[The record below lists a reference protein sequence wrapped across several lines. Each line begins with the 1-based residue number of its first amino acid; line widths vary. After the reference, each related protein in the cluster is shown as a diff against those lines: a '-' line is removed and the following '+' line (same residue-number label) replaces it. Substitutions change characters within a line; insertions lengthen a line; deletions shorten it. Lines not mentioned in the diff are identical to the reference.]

1 MDIANLQAFVAVAE
15 QGSFSQA
22 ADHLHL
28 TQPAISKRIALLEAE
43 LAVGL
48 FDRLGRRVL
57 LTEAGRALLPRARGI
72 LQELEDSRR
81 LLHNLSGQVAGQ
93 LTVATSHHIG
103 LHRLPPVL
111 RRFVADY
118 PGVQLDMRF
127 TDSELGCEAVL
138 RGEAELAIVTLPT
151 VARPPL
157 REQLIWEDPLVAVA
171 GRDHPLS
178 EAGPVEAKALATHPA
193 ILPGNITFTRQIVD
207 DYFASHGLQPRIAFA
222 TNYLETIKMMVTV
235 GLGWSILP
243 RTMVDEGLVMLEI
256 GLCLNRRLGVVVH
269 SGHTLS
275 NAARAM
281 MELLNG
287 VAEPGQTERKPL

>member
-15 QGSFSQA
+15 HGSFSQA
-22 ADHLHL
+22 ADQLHL
-28 TQPAISKRIALLEAE
+28 TQPAVSKRIALLETE

-48 FDRLGRRVL
+48 FDRPGRRVL

-81 LLHNLSGQVAGQ
+81 LLRNLSGQVSGQ

-111 RRFVADY
+111 RRFVAAY
-118 PGVQLDMRF
+118 PAVQLDMRF

-157 REQLIWEDPLVAVA
+157 QERLIWPDPLVAVA
-171 GRDHPLS
+171 AREHPLAG
-178 EAGPVEAKALATHPA
+178 EARVEAAQLAAYPA
-193 ILPGNITFTRQIVD
+193 ILPGSITFTRQIVD
-207 DYFASHGLQPRIAFA
+207 DYFARQKLQPRIAFA
-222 TNYLETIKMMVTV
+222 TNYLETIKMMVAV

-243 RTMVDEGLVMLEI
+243 RTMVDDGLVELAGNLGI
-256 GLCLNRRLGVVVH
+256 SRRLGVVTH
-269 SGHTLS
+269 IGHTLS

-281 MELLNG
+281 LALLDD
-287 VAEPGQTERKPL
+287 VADAP